1 MNAQTIESVALE
13 AAVGWSIVS
22 EPGDEFA
29 GYLRASVGA
38 SRSLELIKT
47 RQVPTLLAEL
57 QDRGVSDDG
66 HRRFGDLGLAA
77 NQALERYLPRL
88 KADAVG
94 QAIRVLQAN
103 RGWVVL
109 PSADDWPTSL
119 NDLGWAAP
127 PLLWGVGDRAKLEHI
142 NRSVSVVGSRGATG
156 YGEWATTEIV
166 ADLVARDFSI
176 GSGGAYG
183 IDGIAHRA
191 ALMAKGVTF
200 AVMAGG
206 VNRFYPSGHE
216 ELLTQVCG
224 SGAVLAE
231 LPPGA
236 APTKWRFLQR
246 NRLVAALG
254 LVTLVVEA
262 GKRSGSISTA
272 NHAMALERPVAA
284 VPGPISSSSSV
295 GTNRLIS
302 QSHAELV
309 VCGQD
314 VAYLAGDQDQLNLFG
329 GQQDLGSLETRAL
342 DALGSRQKT
351 QQQVASEAGLD
362 QIEVAIALSNLQ
374 LLGLAVQREGMWLR
388 ASPN

>member
-1 MNAQTIESVALE
+1 
-13 AAVGWSIVS
+13 
-22 EPGDEFA
+22 
-29 GYLRASVGA
+29 
-38 SRSLELIKT
+38 
-47 RQVPTLLAEL
+47 
-57 QDRGVSDDG
+57 
-66 HRRFGDLGLAA
+66 
-77 NQALERYLPRL
+77 
-88 KADAVG
+88 
-94 QAIRVLQAN
+94 
-103 RGWVVL
+103 
-109 PSADDWPTSL
+109 
-119 NDLGWAAP
+119 
-127 PLLWGVGDRAKLEHI
+127 VGDRAKLEHL

-156 YGEWATTEIV
+156 YGEWATTDIV
-166 ADLVARDFSI
+166 ADLVARGFSI
-176 GSGGAYG
+176 VSGGAYG

-216 ELLTQVCG
+216 ELLTQVRG

-284 VPGPISSSSSV
+284 VPGPISSSASV

-309 VCGQD
+309 VSGQD

-342 DALGSRQKT
+342 DALSSRQKT

-362 QIEVAIALSNLQ
+362 QIEVAIALSNLL
-374 LLGLAVQREGMWLR
+374 LLGLVVQRDGMWLR

>member
-1 MNAQTIESVALE
+1 MKSSANNTEELE

-29 GYLRASVGA
+29 GYLRATLGV
-38 SRSLELIKT
+38 SRSLAWISAPQCQGLVKELHE
-47 RQVPTLLAEL
+47 QGAA
-57 QDRGVSDDG
+57 DDG
-66 HRRFGDLGLAA
+66 MRRFGDLELATKHA
-77 NQALERYLPRL
+77 QERYLSRL
-88 KADAVG
+88 KPTAVG
-94 QAIRVLQAN
+94 QALRVLQAN
-103 RGWVVL
+103 RGWFVL
-109 PSADDWPTSL
+109 PSSDDWPASL

-127 PLLWGVGDRAKLEHI
+127 PLLWGVGDRSKLEQL

-166 ADLVARDFSI
+166 ADLVSRDFSI
-176 GSGGAYG
+176 VSGGAYG
-183 IDGIAHRA
+183 IDGMAHRA

-216 ELLTQVCG
+216 ELLTQICS

-272 NHAMALERPVAA
+272 NHALALDRPVAA
-284 VPGPISSSSSV
+284 VPGPISSSASV

-302 QSHAELV
+302 QANAELV
-309 VCGQD
+309 MSGQD
-314 VAYLAGDQDQLNLFG
+314 VAYLAGDKDQLNLFG
-329 GQQDLGSLETRAL
+329 EPQDLGSLETRAL

-351 QQQVASEAGLD
+351 QQKIASEAGLD
-362 QIEVAIALSNLQ
+362 QTEVAIALSNL
-374 LLGLAVQREGMWLR
+374 LMLGLAAQRDGMWLR

>member
-1 MNAQTIESVALE
+1 MNAQTIESANLE
-13 AAVGWSIVS
+13 ASIGWSIAC

-29 GYLRASVGA
+29 GFLRASLGA
-38 SRSLELIKT
+38 SRSLELISS
-47 RQVPTLLAEL
+47 RQVKALLSDL
-57 QDRGVSDDG
+57 HDRGVADDG

-88 KADAVG
+88 KADAVA
-94 QAIRVLQAN
+94 QAIRILQAN
-103 RGWVVL
+103 RGWIVL
-109 PSADDWPTSL
+109 PSSQDWPVSL
-119 NDLGWAAP
+119 DDLGWAAP
-127 PLLWGVGDRAKLEHI
+127 PMLWGVGDRAKLECLS
-142 NRSVSVVGSRGATG
+142 RSVSVVGSRGATG

-166 ADLVARDFSI
+166 ADLVSRGFSI
-176 GSGGAYG
+176 VSGGAYG

-191 ALMAKGVTF
+191 ALMANGATF

-272 NHAMALERPVAA
+272 NHAMALDRPVAA
-284 VPGPISSSSSV
+284 VPGPISSSASV

-302 QSHAELV
+302 QANAELV
-309 VCGQD
+309 VSGQD
-314 VAYLAGDQDQLNLFG
+314 VAILAGDHDQLDLFDI
-329 GQQDLGSLETRAL
+329 QQSLGSLETRAL
-342 DALGSRQKT
+342 DALGSRPKT
-351 QQQVASEAGLD
+351 QIQVASEAGLE
-362 QIEVAIALSNLQ
+362 QAEAAIALSNLL
-374 LLGLAVQREGMWLR
+374 LLGLASQRDGLWLR

>member
-1 MNAQTIESVALE
+1 MNADANHTAELE
-13 AAVGWSIVS
+13 AAVGWSILS

-29 GYLRASVGA
+29 GYLRATLGVA
-38 SRSLELIKT
+38 RSLALISAPECQVLVKELHE
-47 RQVPTLLAEL
+47 QGFAE
-57 QDRGVSDDG
+57 DG
-66 HRRFGDLGLAA
+66 MRRFGNLELVTK
-77 NQALERYLPRL
+77 QAQERYLSRL
-88 KADAVG
+88 KPNAVE
-94 QAIRVLQAN
+94 QALRALQAN

-109 PSADDWPTSL
+109 PTSEDWPASL

-127 PLLWGVGDRAKLEHI
+127 PLLWGVGDRTKLKHLT
-142 NRSVSVVGSRGATG
+142 RSVSVVGSRGATG
-156 YGEWATTEIV
+156 YGEWATTDIV
-166 ADLVARDFSI
+166 ADLVSRDFSI
-176 GSGGAYG
+176 VSGGAYG

-216 ELLTQVCG
+216 ELLTQVCS

-272 NHAMALERPVAA
+272 NHALALDRPLAA
-284 VPGPISSSSSV
+284 VPGPISSSASF

-302 QSHAELV
+302 QAKAELV
-309 VCGQD
+309 MSGQD
-314 VAYLAGDQDQLNLFG
+314 VAHLAGDKDVLNLFG
-329 GQQDLGSLETRAL
+329 ESQDLGSLETRAL

-351 QQQVASEAGLD
+351 QHQVAAEAGLD
-362 QIEVAIALSNLQ
+362 QTEVAIALSNLL
-374 LLGLAVQREGMWLR
+374 LLGLAAQRDGMWLR
-388 ASPN
+388 ASPS